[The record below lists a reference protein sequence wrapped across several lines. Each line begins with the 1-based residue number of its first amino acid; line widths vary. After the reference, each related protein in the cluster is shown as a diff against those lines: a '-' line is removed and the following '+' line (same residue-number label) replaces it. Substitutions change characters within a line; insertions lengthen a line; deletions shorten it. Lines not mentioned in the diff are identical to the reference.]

1 MTRGVARQVNKRFSL
16 GNDTMASRMRALW
29 LFLGLIMLLAATSVQ
44 SGCSGA
50 TPRFALIHHSLP
62 GSSSDS
68 EATDSGVRA
77 IASPSTP

>member
-44 SGCSGA
+44 SGCDMG
-50 TPRFALIHHSLP
+50 TYEKRFQEQRQDL
-62 GSSSDS
+62 
-68 EATDSGVRA
+68 R
-77 IASPSTP
+77 